1 MRITFFIGN
10 GFDLNM
16 GFKTGYDS
24 FYSSLS
30 GDKLDNP
37 IVKSITHDKE
47 LWSDMEEG
55 LGNYYNSEVAKNDDY
70 FIEAKHQIEL
80 YLEEYLDKV
89 QKQAVYTDTNR
100 ISLEMKKSIVDFY
113 KPLNRK
119 CREDI
124 IRIIKGIREQ
134 IDYSFIVFNYT
145 SIFDNCIEVM
155 RKDVS
160 HSISTHTANGI
171 GYNDNLGT
179 VHHVNGIIGDGI
191 VLGIDN
197 CEQTQCRDMNNDS
210 YVADYI
216 IKSKMNDIYGQM
228 RTEDAQRMLNE
239 SQIICIYGMA
249 LGKTDKMWW
258 KKIAEWLDGNTNR
271 RLIIYTYKNEGHR
284 NDIYTEIKCRQG
296 TLEKFKAVS
305 EVNDEKW
312 KVIQERIF
320 TKENP
325 SLFNFN
331 LCHTTVD

>member
-24 FYSSLS
+24 FYLSLS

-124 IRIIKGIREQ
+124 IRIIKGIREKITKSQ
-134 IDYSFIVFNYT
+134 ENGEKQVICGENENLVKFKKEVLNSNWNLST
-145 SIFDNCIEVM
+145 NSGIEPNEINEAKIK
-155 RKDVS
+155 KDK
-160 HSISTHTANGI
+160 
-171 GYNDNLGT
+171 
-179 VHHVNGIIGDGI
+179 
-191 VLGIDN
+191 
-197 CEQTQCRDMNNDS
+197 E
-210 YVADYI
+210 
-216 IKSKMNDIYGQM
+216 KSK
-228 RTEDAQRMLNE
+228 
-239 SQIICIYGMA
+239 
-249 LGKTDKMWW
+249 DKKH
-258 KKIAEWLDGNTNR
+258 KK
-271 RLIIYTYKNEGHR
+271 
-284 NDIYTEIKCRQG
+284 
-296 TLEKFKAVS
+296 
-305 EVNDEKW
+305 
-312 KVIQERIF
+312 
-320 TKENP
+320 
-325 SLFNFN
+325 
-331 LCHTTVD
+331 